1 MSFLPRQWPNPFL
14 RFLANLI
21 PFFKVY
27 LLPMLAVFFA
37 IQVNWLIAPY
47 LTVLPPFLM
56 FLAAVMLTTWY
67 GGFRA
72 ALFGIVLSA
81 LTLDYFFIG
90 PIDSFALRPGDAG
103 AIGIFVLEAIGMA
116 YCIDYLRRSEGQ
128 LRLANADLR
137 DQMVGFRDQM
147 VSDQQQLAEKEQRV
161 HGLTT
166 ELVLTEERERRQ
178 LAAELHDYLAQL
190 LALARIKVKQT
201 QQCLYSSTQRS
212 NQFLGETDALL
223 GKSLEYVRTLMA
235 ELYPVQLSKLGLPA
249 AILWLA
255 KQMPRHGL
263 EVDVSIE
270 CDHLL
275 LNDDRAML
283 LYQSVR
289 ELLMNIVKHAAVRQA
304 FISLA
309 VISDELLITVRDT
322 GRGFDPSSLR
332 LDAAGDRFGL
342 SSVRDRMVSIGGK
355 FALESA
361 SDQGTTVTLSMP
373 LQQLSESYSVRATSS
388 VPRDRVLAKPTVPS
402 NQESLPL

>member
-1 MSFLPRQWPNPFL
+1 MPFLPQRWPNPFL
-14 RFLANLI
+14 RLLTNSL
-21 PFFKVY
+21 PFFKVCFI
-27 LLPMLAVFFA
+27 PIMAVFFA

-72 ALFGIVLSA
+72 ALFAVVLSA

-103 AIGIFVLEAIGMA
+103 AIGVFVLEAIGMA
-116 YCIDYLRRSEGQ
+116 YCIDYLRRSEER
-128 LRLANADLR
+128 LRQANAELH
-137 DQMVGFRDQM
+137 DQVA
-147 VSDQQQLAEKEQRV
+147 SEQQRLVEKEQRV

-166 ELVLTEERERRQ
+166 QLALTEERERRQ

-190 LALARIKVKQT
+190 LALARMKVKQA
-201 QQCLYSSTQRS
+201 QQCLSSSTHRS
-212 NQFLGETDALL
+212 HRFLGDTDELL
-223 GKSLEYVRTLMA
+223 GKSLDYVRTLMA
-235 ELYPVQLSKLGLPA
+235 ELYPVQLSELGLPA

-270 CDHLL
+270 CDHLRL
-275 LNDDRAML
+275 SDDQAML

-289 ELLMNIVKHAAVRQA
+289 ELLMNIVKHAAVRRA
-304 FISLA
+304 LISLA
-309 VISDELLITVRDT
+309 VISDVLLIAVRDS
-322 GRGFDPSSLR
+322 GPGFDAS
-332 LDAAGDRFGL
+332 AWHAGEAGDRFGL

-355 FALESA
+355 FTLESA
-361 SDQGTTVTLSMP
+361 SGRGTTVTLSVP
-373 LQQLSESYSVRATSS
+373 LHQLSESYSVRAAS
-388 VPRDRVLAKPTVPS
+388 PILQDRVLAKPTVPS

>member
-14 RFLANLI
+14 RFLANSV

-27 LLPMLAVFFA
+27 LLPILAVFFA
-37 IQVNWLIAPY
+37 TQVNWLIAPY

-72 ALFGIVLSA
+72 ALVGIVLSA

-90 PIDSFALRPGDAG
+90 QIYSFALRPGDAG
-103 AIGIFVLEAIGMA
+103 AIGVFVLEAIGMA
-116 YCIDYLRRSEGQ
+116 FCIDYLRRSEQ
-128 LRLANADLR
+128 RLRLANADLH
-137 DQMVGFRDQM
+137 DQV
-147 VSDQQQLAEKEQRV
+147 VSEQQQLAEKEQRV
-161 HGLTT
+161 LGLTT
-166 ELVLTEERERRQ
+166 QLALTEERERRQ
-178 LAAELHDYLAQL
+178 LAGELHDYLAQL
-190 LALARIKVKQT
+190 LALARMKVKQA
-201 QQCLYSSTQRS
+201 QQCLSSPTHPS
-212 NQFLGETDALL
+212 NRFLGDTDELL
-223 GKSLEYVRTLMA
+223 GKSLDYVRTLMA
-235 ELYPVQLSKLGLPA
+235 ELYPIQLCELGLPA

-275 LNDDRAML
+275 LSGDQAMT

-289 ELLMNIVKHAAVRQA
+289 ELLMNIVKHAAVRHA
-304 FISLA
+304 LISLA
-309 VISDELLITVRDT
+309 VISDELLITVRDS
-322 GRGFDPSSLR
+322 GPGFDASALR
-332 LDAAGDRFGL
+332 ASGARDRFGL

-361 SDQGTTVTLSMP
+361 SGRGTTVTLSLP
-373 LQQLSESYSVRATSS
+373 LQQLSASYSVRAASS
-388 VPRDRVLAKPTVPS
+388 LPQDRVLAKPTVSS
-402 NQESLPL
+402 NQESP

>member
-1 MSFLPRQWPNPFL
+1 MSFLPRRWPNPFL
-14 RFLANLI
+14 RFLAKSVPL
-21 PFFKVY
+21 FKVY

-72 ALFGIVLSA
+72 ALLAIVLSA

-90 PIDSFALRPGDAG
+90 QISSFALRPGDAG
-103 AIGIFVLEAIGMA
+103 AIGVFVLEAIGMA
-116 YCIDYLRRSEGQ
+116 YCIDYLQRSEAR
-128 LRLANADLR
+128 LRQANAELH
-137 DQMVGFRDQM
+137 DQVA
-147 VSDQQQLAEKEQRV
+147 SEQQRLAEKEQRV

-166 ELVLTEERERRQ
+166 QLALTEERERRQ

-190 LALARIKVKQT
+190 LALARMKVKQT

-223 GKSLEYVRTLMA
+223 GKSLEYVRTMMA
-235 ELYPVQLSKLGLPA
+235 ELFPIQLRELGLPA
-249 AILWLA
+249 AIRWLA

-270 CDHLL
+270 CDHVLL
-275 LNDDRAML
+275 SDDDAML

-309 VISDELLITVRDT
+309 VSSDELLITVRDT

-332 LDAAGDRFGL
+332 LDAAGEGFGL
-342 SSVRDRMVSIGGK
+342 CSVRDRMVSIGGK
-355 FALESA
+355 FAIESTPGG
-361 SDQGTTVTLSMP
+361 GTMVTLSMP
-373 LQQLSESYSVRATSS
+373 LQQSSQSRPVRVASS
-388 VPRDRVLAKPTVPS
+388 TRPNRVLPNPTVPP